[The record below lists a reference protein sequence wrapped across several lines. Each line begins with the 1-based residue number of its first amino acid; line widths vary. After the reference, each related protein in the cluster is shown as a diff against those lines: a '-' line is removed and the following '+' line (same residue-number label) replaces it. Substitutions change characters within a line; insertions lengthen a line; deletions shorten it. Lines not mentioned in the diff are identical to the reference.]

1 MKDKTVGM
9 KGRGVLMSCGSRK
22 YCVVVETASG
32 LEDTAIS
39 EVKMVMKLMEKKKSE
54 VASQTFSVALNDE
67 VINEVVQLFG
77 QEQHLEKKEIFPAL

>member
-1 MKDKTVGM
+1 
-9 KGRGVLMSCGSRK
+9 MSCGSRK

-77 QEQHLEKKEIFPAL
+77 QEQDLEKKEIFPAL

>member
-1 MKDKTVGM
+1 
-9 KGRGVLMSCGSRK
+9 MSCGSRK
-22 YCVVVETASG
+22 YRVVVETASG

-77 QEQHLEKKEIFPAL
+77 QEQDLEKKEIFPAL